1 MLLSVYDFSYR
12 YTLEH
17 HILPSQCMYTIIL
30 VFTLY
35 AFYPQNGYD
44 LLSTP
49 HIADLQL
56 WKTSG
61 HFDFYHDDMFAHM
74 DNAEKDQLQL
84 KPMNCPFHCLV
95 YKDGLKSYKDLPI
108 RWAELGTVYRY
119 ERSGTLHGLMRARG
133 FTQDDAHI
141 FCLPSQLQ
149 EEIVGV
155 LNLTE
160 NILNTFGFS
169 KFEIMLSTRPKESIG
184 SDDIWHLATEALRN
198 ALIAKNMPFTIDE
211 QGGAFYG
218 PKIDVKI
225 EDALGRKWQCST
237 IQCDFNLPERFDLEY
252 VDADQVKKRPIML
265 HRAIFG
271 SLERFFGILIENT
284 AADFPLWLAPV
295 HVRLLPVTDEA
306 FDFCKKVKTIGRSH
320 GLRIEIDSSNNRIS
334 KQIRNAEMDKIPV
347 MAIVGKQEVEAEELS
362 IRLRGKGELGVPLPV
377 GTLLELLQDVVV
389 NKKSSVDIQS
399 SIEHQ
404 HWGAAVMAG
413 RMS

>member
-1 MLLSVYDFSYR
+1 MQS
-12 YTLEH
+12 
-17 HILPSQCMYTIIL
+17 
-30 VFTLY
+30 
-35 AFYPQNGYD
+35 GYD

-49 HIADLQL
+49 HIADLGL

-61 HFDFYHDDMFAHM
+61 HYDFYREDMFSHM
-74 DNAEKDQLQL
+74 DNEEKDQMQL

-95 YKDGLKSYKDLPI
+95 FKEGLKSYKELPI

-141 FCLPSQLQ
+141 FCLPSQL
-149 EEIVGV
+149 EDEIIGV

-160 NILNTFGFS
+160 SILNAFGFS

-184 SDDIWHLATEALRN
+184 SDEIWSLATESLRHALDKKCMN
-198 ALIAKNMPFTIDE
+198 YTVDDG
-211 QGGAFYG
+211 GGAFYG

-252 VDADQVKKRPIML
+252 VDSDQTRKRPIML

-284 AADFPLWLAPV
+284 AADFPMWLAPV
-295 HVRLLPVTDEA
+295 HARLLPVTDEA
-306 FDFCKKVKTIGRSH
+306 VEFCNKAKVLGRKY
-320 GLRIEIDSSNNRIS
+320 GLRIEVDLSNNRIS

-347 MAIVGKQEVEAEELS
+347 MSIVGKKEVDSGELS
-362 IRLRGKGELGVPLPV
+362 IRVRGKGELGLTMPMTKLFS
-377 GTLLELLQDVVV
+377 LLQDVVD
-389 NKKSSVDIQS
+389 NKKSYQQALDLSDNVQV
-399 SIEHQ
+399 Q
-404 HWGAAVMAG
+404 
-413 RMS
+413 